1 LVFFGLESRS
11 IDKAAYLEHLW
22 VDPKYI
28 GEGYG
33 RLLFEIACNKAAKI
47 GHKTMELLADPNA
60 EGFYSRMGAIK
71 IDEVHAKVLD
81 VKRVLPRMEV
91 HLRK

>member
-1 LVFFGLESRS
+1 
-11 IDKAAYLEHLW
+11 
-22 VDPKYI
+22 
-28 GEGYG
+28 
-33 RLLFEIACNKAAKI
+33 
-47 GHKTMELLADPNA
+47 
-60 EGFYSRMGAIK
+60 MGAIK